1 MNCGAWRIWARSTVS
16 RNIGAPRCGKWRKRL
31 MMICSIAELWGAQA
45 ASLLMPVRLGLAAA
59 CRKHLRRER
68 VTATG
73 PYGETRD
80 GTGLQPALPIKKIR
94 RFLE

>member
-1 MNCGAWRIWARSTVS
+1 
-16 RNIGAPRCGKWRKRL
+16 

-68 VTATG
+68 VTATVPCG
-73 PYGETRD
+73 KLPD
-80 GTGLQPALPIKKIR
+80 GAGWQPALPRIR
-94 RFLE
+94 VRRCPE

>member
-45 ASLLMPVRLGLAAA
+45 RSVELTAELQSLTDLGYRL
-59 CRKHLRRER
+59 LREKMN
-68 VTATG
+68 ATVPCG
-73 PYGETRD
+73 KLPD
-80 GTGLQPALPIKKIR
+80 GAGWQPALPRIR
-94 RFLE
+94 DRRCPE